1 MDFSFFGLALFF
13 VRGVCSEKHRV
24 AAESLLFQEMNTV
37 ELQWKDMSRL
47 EVRCSPP
54 RPLGP
59 RGSVYYLRWHADK
72 QSALPAETST
82 EKVISH
88 H

>member
-1 MDFSFFGLALFF
+1 
-13 VRGVCSEKHRV
+13 VCSEKHRV

-54 RPLGP
+54 RPLAHEVVFTIYG
-59 RGSVYYLRWHADK
+59 GM
-72 QSALPAETST
+72 QT
-82 EKVISH
+82 VISVASGDFH
-88 H
+88 GEGHISPLIIERNYWVIMR